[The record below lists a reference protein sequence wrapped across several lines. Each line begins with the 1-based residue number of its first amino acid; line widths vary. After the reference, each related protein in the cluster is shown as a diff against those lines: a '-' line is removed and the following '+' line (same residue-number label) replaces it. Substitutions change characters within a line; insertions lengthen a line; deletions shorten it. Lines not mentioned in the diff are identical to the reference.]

1 MFYKN
6 SQNCEVQS
14 FFFFPTVENHRPA
27 EPMLLAELEGAA
39 GPAGTVFIN

>member
-14 FFFFPTVENHRPA
+14 IFFSYSGEPPA
-27 EPMLLAELEGAA
+27 SRAPILLAELEGAA